1 MRVVRISACVS
12 ERAAGQ
18 QTIDRSDKP
27 SIGSAAWVG
36 RGRFDGRVGHDLLHV
51 VLAIKEG
58 QARHLVRVR
67 VRVKVRVG
75 GRPWLV
81 RVTLYYV
88 LTRVEAGP
96 ERGAGLWWR
105 QLM

>member
-1 MRVVRISACVS
+1 MTFWLLRVVCVVVESAHAS

-67 VRVKVRVG
+67 VRIKVRVG
-75 GRPWLV
+75 GRPRLGHLV
-81 RVTLYYV
+81 RVTLG
-88 LTRVEAGP
+88 RSG
-96 ERGAGLWWR
+96 
-105 QLM
+105 

>member
-1 MRVVRISACVS
+1 MRVRTG
-12 ERAAGQ
+12 AGQ

-75 GRPWLV
+75 GRPRLGHLV
-81 RVTLYYV
+81 RVSLG
-88 LTRVEAGP
+88 RSG
-96 ERGAGLWWR
+96 
-105 QLM
+105 

>member
-51 VLAIKEG
+51 VLAVEG
-58 QARHLVRVR
+58 SQEEEEVREQLVRRAHLGVLREQVDR
-67 VRVKVRVG
+67 VAR
-75 GRPWLV
+75 
-81 RVTLYYV
+81 
-88 LTRVEAGP
+88 EQDA
-96 ERGAGLWWR
+96 
-105 QLM
+105 